1 VGISNRSGRD
11 RIVTILAFTDRAAAE
26 GLMENLAGD
35 LRERGLVDI
44 QPAGTYILSILA
56 GLAEGKAGEDIDVI
70 SGRAGAQQKE
80 IARFQCD
87 AAK

>member
-11 RIVTILAFTDRAAAE
+11 RIVTIIAFTERAAAE

-35 LRERGLVDI
+35 LRERGLIDI
-44 QPAGTYILSILA
+44 QPAGPYTLSILA

-80 IARFQCD
+80 IARFQCG